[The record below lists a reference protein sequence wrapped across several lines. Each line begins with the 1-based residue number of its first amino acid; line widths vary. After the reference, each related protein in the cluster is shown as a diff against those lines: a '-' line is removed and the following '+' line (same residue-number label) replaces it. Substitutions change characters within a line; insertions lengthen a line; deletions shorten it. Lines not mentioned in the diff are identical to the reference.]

1 MVFFQEPGLEHA
13 AFSAAIPGAGKDTT
27 RCLNAPVGTGIPTD
41 L

>member
-1 MVFFQEPGLEHA
+1 MVFFQEPGLERA

-27 RCLNAPVGTGIPTD
+27 RCLNAPAGTGIPTD